1 MSGTKSHCELSPN
14 LISFS
19 SMSLVELP
27 TSPAPVR
34 LSLRA
39 LVRPEPSSRLQPSRL
54 ELSAVFSL
62 FRPTA
67 GKNLRKR
74 GNQNSAQTDGRMAG
88 GKMESGRGK
97 RGQPGRDRERGAAS
111 PSSLRPPF
119 LQCCASASPLPR
131 LVLVPQ
137 SRFGRRKERERE
149 TEQGNREK
157 WGLC

>member
-27 TSPAPVR
+27 TSPAPVGLPGCPFVPPSVPSPPHG
-34 LSLRA
+34 LSRVDSNSPPCFPFS
-39 LVRPEPSSRLQPSRL
+39 VRR
-54 ELSAVFSL
+54 
-62 FRPTA
+62 TA

-88 GKMESGRGK
+88 GEMESGPGK
-97 RGQPGRDRERGAAS
+97 RDRF
-111 PSSLRPPF
+111 SSLLSPF

-137 SRFGRRKERERE
+137 SRFGRRKERGRERRNR
-149 TEQGNREK
+149 GNREK